1 MRIVLLVQQ
10 FTGCGGWHESCIS
23 AGVVTYREAL
33 AGLGLVVL
41 LSIPAL
47 ADLPCQPASVPPVPL
62 TVGMFLDQVLG
73 SLIQNGVAVLFI
85 ASVAVVGL
93 PWMMAGLA
101 MALFQ
106 LPRRKA

>member
-1 MRIVLLVQQ
+1 VTLRKILV
-10 FTGCGGWHESCIS
+10 
-23 AGVVTYREAL
+23 
-33 AGLGLVVL
+33 GLGVMAL
-41 LSIPAL
+41 LAIPVF

-73 SLIQNGVAVLFI
+73 SLIQSGIAVLFV

-101 MALFQ
+101 MALVQ